1 MPTDKINIEICEC
14 ATIEEMKKCVAIQRR
29 SFFASDLE
37 ISPARHLLV
46 TKETGG
52 FTLGAY
58 VGDRVVGF
66 VLSVF
71 MLHEGKPALYSH
83 MTAVD
88 PEFQNHGIGAK
99 LKWAQRERALA
110 EGINFIKWTFQ
121 PVLPRNAHF
130 NLDRL
135 GAIIRTYRPNFYGTD
150 SDSNTDV
157 GEVGLESDRLFAEWI
172 LDSPK
177 VVALS
182 KGETWEETGEVK
194 QKIEIP
200 VDWSALVEVD
210 VQSAIAE
217 QRRIK
222 AEFMSAF
229 EKGYV
234 ARAFERSDSHPKF
247 LLY

>member
-1 MPTDKINIEICEC
+1 MSELEINIEVREC
-14 ATIEEMKKCVAIQRR
+14 GTIQEMQKCVEIQRR
-29 SFFASDLE
+29 SFSASDLE

-52 FTLGAY
+52 WTLGAF

-71 MLHEGKPALYSH
+71 MLKDGRPALYSH

-99 LKWAQRERALA
+99 LKWAQRARAVS
-110 EGINFIKWTFQ
+110 EGINYIKWTFQ

-135 GAIIRTYRPNFYGTD
+135 GAVIRTYRPNFYGTD
-150 SDSNTDV
+150 CDSNADV
-157 GEVGLESDRLFAEWI
+157 GNIGLDSDRLFAEWI

-182 KGETWEETGEVK
+182 KGEVWEEADEVK

-200 VDWSALVEVD
+200 VDWKNLIMTDPQKAV
-210 VQSAIAE
+210 AE
-217 QRRIK
+217 QKRVK
-222 AEFMSAF
+222 SEFLSAF
-229 EKGYV
+229 DKGHV
-234 ARAFERSDSHPKF
+234 ARAFERSDTHPKF

>member
-1 MPTDKINIEICEC
+1 MPTDRIDIKVREC
-14 ATIEEMKKCVAIQRR
+14 DSIQEMQKCVAIQRR

-71 MLHEGKPALYSH
+71 MLREGKPALYSH

-88 PEFQNHGIGAK
+88 PEFQDLGIGAK
-99 LKWAQRERALA
+99 LKWAQRERALS

-150 SDSNTDV
+150 SDSNADV
-157 GEVGLESDRLFAEWI
+157 GAVGLDSDRLFAEWV

-182 KGETWEETGEVK
+182 RGEGWEETAEIK

-200 VDWSALVEVD
+200 PNWGALVEAD
-210 VQSAIAE
+210 VHGAIAE

-222 AEFMSAF
+222 DEFMSAF
-229 EKGYV
+229 ERGLV
-234 ARAFERSDSHPKF
+234 ARAFERSETHPKF

>member
-1 MPTDKINIEICEC
+1 MSEQEIKIEVREC
-14 ATIEEMKKCVAIQRR
+14 DTIHEMQKCVAIQRR

-52 FTLGAY
+52 WTLGAY
-58 VGDRVVGF
+58 VDDKVVGF

-71 MLHEGKPALYSH
+71 MLRDGKPALYSH

-99 LKWAQRERALA
+99 LKWAQRARALS
-110 EGINFIKWTFQ
+110 EGINYIKWTFQ

-150 SDSNTDV
+150 CDSNSEV
-157 GEVGLESDRLFAEWI
+157 GEIGLDSDRLFAEWI

-177 VVALS
+177 VTALS
-182 KGETWEETGEVK
+182 KGESWTEPDEVK

-200 VDWSALVEVD
+200 VDWKTLVSTHPQQAV
-210 VQSAIAE
+210 AE
-217 QRRIK
+217 QKRVK
-222 AEFMSAF
+222 AEFLSAF

-234 ARAFERSDSHPKF
+234 ARAFERSDEHPKF